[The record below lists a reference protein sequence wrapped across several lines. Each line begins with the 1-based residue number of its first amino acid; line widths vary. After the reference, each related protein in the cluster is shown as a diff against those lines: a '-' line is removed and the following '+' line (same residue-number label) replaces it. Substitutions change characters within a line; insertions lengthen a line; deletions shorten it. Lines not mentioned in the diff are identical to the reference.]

1 MKANLDPITVLVAHA
16 EPFIAI
22 GVVAAMREQAGL
34 NVELCGS
41 VAPLGERHTATAS
54 RAADVVVT
62 DYDSGMA
69 LLAGRRSNAQ
79 AAESSVPRVMMLT
92 HRAREQD
99 VRMALEAGAHGY
111 VLLDCPVEEFADGMR
126 ALKCG
131 VRYLCAAAARSMAD
145 SLTRESLTPRE
156 LDVLASLAR
165 GNCNKLI
172 ASELDLAVGTIKI
185 HLKALMAK
193 LAARS
198 RTQVVTT
205 AIARGLIPTHA
216 PDAGSTASRSASRAG
231 SGASST
237 QAGSRIPAYASTT
250 SRAMAEKGFAG
261 QVFEPAATPPR
272 PARYIAAGARPTAW
286 L

>member
-41 VAPLGERHTATAS
+41 VAPFNERHHATVS

-69 LLAGRRSNAQ
+69 LLASRRSTAQ

-205 AIARGLIPTHA
+205 AMARGLIAAHA
-216 PDAGSTASRSASRAG
+216 PDAGTTASRAT
-231 SGASST
+231 ST
-237 QAGSRIPAYASTT
+237 QAGQGGSAYASTPSLAST
-250 SRAMAEKGFAG
+250 GRAMAGQGFADQG
-261 QVFEPAATPPR
+261 FEPAATPPR
-272 PARYIAAGARPTAW
+272 PARYIAARSQPTAW